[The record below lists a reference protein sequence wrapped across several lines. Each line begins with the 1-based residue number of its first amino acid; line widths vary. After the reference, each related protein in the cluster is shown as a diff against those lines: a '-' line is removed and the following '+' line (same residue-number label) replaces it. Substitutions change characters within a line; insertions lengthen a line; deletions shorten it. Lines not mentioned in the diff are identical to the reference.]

1 MEQVNLIFNIIE
13 AGLFYYLLISAF
25 YLGVYA
31 LFSLFPVKIH
41 NIKSDSLKRFLILIP
56 AYKEDKVIFDS
67 VNSLLI
73 QDYPQEKVSVA
84 VISDGMLSE
93 TNTRLSELPVIN
105 IVLEKSAGSKANAMI
120 SAIDKFN
127 AEDFDIAV
135 IMDADNVAAEGFLS
149 DINAMFSSGA
159 RAVQTHRTAKNLNTG
174 MAVLDSVSE
183 EINNSIFRKGHVNL
197 GVSSALIGSGMA
209 FDFQW
214 FSGHVKMLSTAGED
228 KELELML
235 LREKIFI
242 HYLENT
248 YVYDEKT
255 QKEKVF
261 YNQRRRWIAAQFGS
275 LKAALKLIPEAV
287 ATANFGFL
295 DKAFQWLLLPRIIML
310 GLTGILALIVTAF
323 DYESALKWWLLL
335 TGIVL
340 ILVISIPSF
349 LRNKRTLKAIGK
361 LPWIFLL
368 MMLNMFRIRGVNRKF
383 IHTEKG

>member
-1 MEQVNLIFNIIE
+1 MEQISLIFNVIE
-13 AGLFYYLLISAF
+13 AGLFFYLLISAL

-31 LFSLFPVKIH
+31 FFSLFPVKMH
-41 NIKSDSLKRFLILIP
+41 NLKSDSLNRFIVLIP

-67 VNSLLI
+67 VNSLLN
-73 QDYPQEKVSVA
+73 QNFPQQFVTIA
-84 VISDGMLSE
+84 IISDGMSSE

-105 IVLEKSAGSKANAMI
+105 IVLEKSAGSKANALI
-120 SAIDKFN
+120 IALEKFKQ
-127 AEDFDIAV
+127 EDFEIAV

-149 DINAMFSSGA
+149 DINALFSSGA
-159 RAVQTHRTAKNLNTG
+159 RAVQAHRTAKNLNTS
-174 MAVLDSVSE
+174 MAVLDAVSE

-209 FDFQW
+209 FDFKW
-214 FSGHVKMLSTAGED
+214 FSAHVKMLSTAGED

-235 LREKIFI
+235 LRKKIFI

-275 LKAALKLIPEAV
+275 LMAALKQIPEAV
-287 ATANFGFL
+287 VSVNIGFL
-295 DKAFQWLLLPRIIML
+295 DKIFQWLLLPRIIML
-310 GLTGILALIVTAF
+310 GLTGILAVIVSVF
-323 DYESALKWWLLL
+323 NYESSFKWWLLL
-335 TGIVL
+335 AGIVL
-340 ILVISIPSF
+340 TLVISIPSF
-349 LRNKRTLKAIGK
+349 LRNKRTLMAIGR
-361 LPWIFLL
+361 LPCIFLL
-368 MMLNMFRIRGVNRKF
+368 MVLNLFRIRGVNSKF

>member
-1 MEQVNLIFNIIE
+1 MEQISLIFNVIE
-13 AGLFYYLLISAF
+13 AGLFFYLLISAL

-31 LFSLFPVKIH
+31 FFSLFPVKMH
-41 NIKSDSLKRFLILIP
+41 NLKSDSLNRFIVLIP

-67 VNSLLI
+67 VNSLLN
-73 QDYPQEKVSVA
+73 QNFPQQFVTIA
-84 VISDGMLSE
+84 IISDGMSSE

-105 IVLEKSAGSKANAMI
+105 IVLEKSAGSKANALI
-120 SAIDKFN
+120 IALEKFKQ
-127 AEDFDIAV
+127 EDFEIAV

-149 DINAMFSSGA
+149 DINALFSSGA
-159 RAVQTHRTAKNLNTG
+159 RAVQAHRTAKNLNTS
-174 MAVLDSVSE
+174 MAVLDAVSE

-209 FDFQW
+209 FDFKW
-214 FSGHVKMLSTAGED
+214 FSAHVKMLSTAGED

-235 LREKIFI
+235 LRKKIFI

-275 LKAALKLIPEAV
+275 LMAALKQIPEAV
-287 ATANFGFL
+287 VSVNIGFL
-295 DKAFQWLLLPRIIML
+295 DKIFQWLLLPRIIML
-310 GLTGILALIVTAF
+310 GLTGILAVIVSVF
-323 DYESALKWWLLL
+323 NYESSFKWWLLL
-335 TGIVL
+335 AGIVL
-340 ILVISIPSF
+340 TLVISIPSF
-349 LRNKRTLKAIGK
+349 LRNKRTLMAIGR

-368 MMLNMFRIRGVNRKF
+368 MVLNLFRIRGVNSKF

>member
-1 MEQVNLIFNIIE
+1 MEQISLIFNVIE
-13 AGLFYYLLISAF
+13 AGLFFYLLISAL

-31 LFSLFPVKIH
+31 FFSLFPVKMH
-41 NIKSDSLKRFLILIP
+41 NLKSDSLNRFIVLIP

-67 VNSLLI
+67 VNSLLN
-73 QDYPQEKVSVA
+73 QNFPQQFVTIA
-84 VISDGMLSE
+84 IISDGMSSE

-105 IVLEKSAGSKANAMI
+105 IVLEKSAGSKANALI
-120 SAIDKFN
+120 IALEKFKQ
-127 AEDFDIAV
+127 EDFKIAV

-149 DINAMFSSGA
+149 DINALFSSGA
-159 RAVQTHRTAKNLNTG
+159 RAVQAHRTAKNLNTS
-174 MAVLDSVSE
+174 MAVLDAVSE

-209 FDFQW
+209 FDFKW
-214 FSGHVKMLSTAGED
+214 FSAHVKMLSTAGED

-235 LREKIFI
+235 LRKKIFI

-275 LKAALKLIPEAV
+275 LMAALKQIPEAV
-287 ATANFGFL
+287 VSVNIGFL
-295 DKAFQWLLLPRIIML
+295 DKIFQWLLLPRIIML
-310 GLTGILALIVTAF
+310 GLTGILAVIVSVF
-323 DYESALKWWLLL
+323 NYESSFKWWLLL
-335 TGIVL
+335 AGIVL
-340 ILVISIPSF
+340 TLVISIPSF
-349 LRNKRTLKAIGK
+349 LRNKRTLMAIGR

-368 MMLNMFRIRGVNRKF
+368 MVLNLFRIRGVNSKF

>member
-1 MEQVNLIFNIIE
+1 MEQISLIFNVIE
-13 AGLFYYLLISAF
+13 AGLFFYLLISAL

-31 LFSLFPVKIH
+31 FFSLFPVKMH
-41 NIKSDSLKRFLILIP
+41 NLKSDSLNRFIVLIP

-67 VNSLLI
+67 VNSLLN
-73 QDYPQEKVSVA
+73 QNFPQQFVTIA
-84 VISDGMLSE
+84 IISDGMSSE

-105 IVLEKSAGSKANAMI
+105 IVLEKSAGSKANALI
-120 SAIDKFN
+120 IALEKFKQ
-127 AEDFDIAV
+127 EDFAIAV

-149 DINAMFSSGA
+149 DINALFSSGA
-159 RAVQTHRTAKNLNTG
+159 RAVQAHRTAKNLNTS
-174 MAVLDSVSE
+174 MAVLDAVSE

-209 FDFQW
+209 FDFKW
-214 FSGHVKMLSTAGED
+214 FSAHVKMLSTAGED

-235 LREKIFI
+235 LRKKIFI

-275 LKAALKLIPEAV
+275 LMAALKQIPEAV
-287 ATANFGFL
+287 VSVNIGFL
-295 DKAFQWLLLPRIIML
+295 DKIFQWLLLPRIIML
-310 GLTGILALIVTAF
+310 GLTGILAVIVSVF
-323 DYESALKWWLLL
+323 NYESSFKWWLLL
-335 TGIVL
+335 AGIVL
-340 ILVISIPSF
+340 TLVISIPSF
-349 LRNKRTLKAIGK
+349 LRNKRTLMAIGR
-361 LPWIFLL
+361 LPCIFLL
-368 MMLNMFRIRGVNRKF
+368 MVLNLFRIRGVNSKF